1 MTRNYKLIIAYDGTR
16 YHGWERQPGHD
27 MTIQGKLE
35 NVLARMT
42 GAEEGSFP
50 DVIGS
55 GRTDAGV
62 HARGQ
67 VASVVLDTELSPCE
81 IQRYMNT
88 YLPEDISVVDV
99 KEASSRFHARYN
111 AIGKTYRYNCWVGSG
126 KPVFDRR
133 FVTVLGSSG
142 FRDMPQSEDK
152 AGTSPGIPELDIE
165 GIRKAAAHLTGTH
178 DFKSFCGNSHF
189 KKSSVRHLDTIN
201 IETGGNYLRFYY
213 HGNSFLTNMV
223 RILTGT
229 LLEVGYGRMSPAYMD
244 TILEGCDR
252 NLAGPTAPPQ
262 GLCLMKVDY

>member
-1 MTRNYKLIIAYDGTR
+1 MVRNYKLVIAYDGTR
-16 YHGWERQPGHD
+16 YHGWERQPDRD

-35 NVLARMT
+35 KVLGRMT
-42 GAEEGSFP
+42 GMEEGSYP
-50 DVIGS
+50 EVTGS

-67 VASVVLDTELSPCE
+67 VASVMLDTELTPQQ
-81 IQRYMNT
+81 IQRYCNT
-88 YLPEDISVVDV
+88 YLPEDISVNDV
-99 KEASSRFHARYN
+99 KAASDRFHARYN
-111 AIGKTYRYNCWVGSG
+111 ALGKTYRYTCWIGDG

-133 FVTVLGSSG
+133 FVTVL
-142 FRDMPQSEDK
+142 DPEN
-152 AGTSPGIPELDIE
+152 IPDVDAMRE
-165 GIRKAAAHLTGTH
+165 AASFLTGTH

-189 KKSSVRHLDTIN
+189 KKSTVRSLDTIN
-201 IETGGNYLRFYY
+201 IEVSGGYLRFYY

-229 LLEVGYGRMSPAYMD
+229 LLEVGYGRMSPGYMK
-244 TILEGCDR
+244 TILDGADR